1 MVQRFGKSMPFES
14 LTLPDVGGEK
24 MLENRNRIWIALLT
38 VALISPAAAMSSVDG
53 AQSPWDSAEDGQYP
67 TEVTRSV
74 KLVVKEINPNG
85 SVVFLDTEREESV
98 AVQITEKV
106 DLTAKKK
113 KDFGGRK
120 KLEFADLAVGQIVK
134 LRYRTSDGE
143 ILSIQ
148 VIGQS
153 QRT

>member
-1 MVQRFGKSMPFES
+1 MMRRLFVP
-14 LTLPDVGGEK
+14 TLCFFA
-24 MLENRNRIWIALLT
+24 ALVLVVPT
-38 VALISPAAAMSSVDG
+38 YVAASVDG
-53 AQSPWDSAEDGQYP
+53 AQSPWDSEEDGQYP

-120 KLEFADLAVGQIVK
+120 KLELADLAVGQIVK